1 MQNFNEL
8 SLSAPIMK
16 AILELGYET
25 PTPIQ
30 AETLPLL
37 LGADTDFLGL
47 AATGTGKTAA
57 FGIPLLER
65 IDQKKSGVQ
74 ALILCPTRELAI
86 QVAGQI
92 DLLGKYIGIKSL
104 PVYGGTGYR
113 DQIDGLKY
121 GATVVVG
128 TPGRVV
134 DHIDKGTLK
143 LNNLKTLILDEAD
156 EMISMGFKEDLEKVL
171 KAAPKGQSNIWLFS
185 ATMSGDVR
193 GVADAYL
200 KNPQK
205 VQVNRTE
212 MVPDTVE
219 QIFYKTHEY
228 DKPELLTKI
237 IDAADDFYG
246 IVFCQTKALVA
257 DVNGFLSGK
266 GYRVDCLHG
275 DLDQTARD
283 RVMKGFR
290 DRKISVLIATDVA
303 CRGLDV
309 KDITHVVNYSIPREL
324 DNYVHRIG
332 RTGRSGKKGL
342 AVSLVTFSHRE
353 LLGRIERMTKSKI
366 NEGVIP
372 TARDIAMK
380 RITNVQKSFDANG
393 PQGRATSILPEEWKT
408 ALKEM
413 SSEEVAGRFLALML
427 PDMFSDKKAE
437 KMADS
442 RPAPAKGH
450 SSDHSDRSEHPA
462 RPSRPAPR
470 ESSERPRFDKP
481 KFSDRP
487 KFGDRPKFSDKPR
500 FSEKPAYGEKRSFQP
515 RGATG
520 DTRSPP
526 WKRKGEGFDR
536 GSSSRPSFSDKAPAP
551 RWKSKDQGTGPKKPF
566 SAQQASAPKP
576 AASSETKKD
585 YMPQSLGGE
594 ARPKKKKFVLKK
606 WAKDDS
612 AENS

>member
-8 SLSAPIMK
+8 SLSAPVMK
-16 AILELGYET
+16 AIQELGYET

-65 IDQKKSGVQ
+65 IDKKKTGVQ

-92 DLLGKYIGIKSL
+92 DLLGKHLGIKSL

-113 DQIDGLKY
+113 EQIDGLKY

-171 KAAPKGQSNIWLFS
+171 QAAPKGQSNIWLFS

-200 KNPQK
+200 KNPKK

-257 DVNGFLSGK
+257 DVNSFLSGK

-332 RTGRSGKKGL
+332 RTGRSGKKGV
-342 AVSLVTFSHRE
+342 AISLVTFSHRE

-380 RITNVQKSFDANG
+380 RITNVQKAFDAAG
-393 PQGRATSILPEEWKT
+393 PQGRATAILPEEWKT

-413 SSEEVAGRFLALML
+413 SPEDVAGRFLALML
-427 PDMFSDKKAE
+427 PDMFSDKKTE

-442 RPAPAKGH
+442 RPAAPKG
-450 SSDHSDRSEHPA
+450 DSERGA
-462 RPSRPAPR
+462 RAGRPAPR
-470 ESSERPRFDKP
+470 SREDSERPRFDKP
-481 KFSDRP
+481 KFSDR
-487 KFGDRPKFSDKPR
+487 KFSDRPKFSDKPR
-500 FSEKPAYGEKRSFQP
+500 FSENPAYGEKRSYQP
-515 RGATG
+515 RAAGA
-520 DTRSPP
+520 DTRLPP
-526 WKRKGEGFDR
+526 WKRKAEGH
-536 GSSSRPSFSDKAPAP
+536 SSRPTFSDKTPGA
-551 RWKSKDQGTGPKKPF
+551 RYGSKPSFKPF
-566 SAQQASAPKP
+566 SAQQQSAPKTA
-576 AASSETKKD
+576 AASEAKKD
-585 YMPQSLGGE
+585 YMPPSLGGD

-606 WAKDDS
+606 WVKDGS
-612 AENS
+612 AES